1 MPTRWH
7 HLLKHPNVNRVV
19 AKLIERDG
27 SPADT
32 PLPTVNRRF
41 IARQPHYPPTVVSI
55 ARRTQRTTLTCIAIT
70 DSLLWFGARTDPPED
85 LGVEVGSHR

>member
-1 MPTRWH
+1 MRPVLRARIGAIDHDEAFVTTDSAIAGFRRAEMPTRWH

-32 PLPTVNRRF
+32 PLPTVNRLSW
-41 IARQPHYPPTVVSI
+41 PPGV
-55 ARRTQRTTLTCIAIT
+55 
-70 DSLLWFGARTDPPED
+70 GAAE
-85 LGVEVGSHR
+85 